1 MQKNAALSNLK
12 TTIVK
17 KNVPLFSFFKELKAY
32 YFTKYGL
39 NMQRFL
45 TFLFACQIFLAQAN
59 EGMWIPLFL
68 KQLNEA
74 EMKGLGLKLN
84 AEDIY
89 SVNKSSLK
97 DAICQFGGGCTA
109 ELISNKGLLLTNHHC
124 GYDAIQDHSSVQQN
138 YLENGFW
145 AMNMS
150 QELPNQGL
158 TATFI
163 ARIEDVSEAALR
175 GVSSDMSEKD
185 RAAAINKNI
194 ALITKGAARETW
206 QDVFV
211 RPFYE
216 GNQYFM
222 FVTETFK
229 DVRLVGAPP
238 SAIGKFGNDTDN
250 WAYPRHTGD
259 FSIFRIYADKN
270 NRPAEYS
277 TDNVP
282 YTPKHFLP
290 ISLDG
295 VTKGDFT
302 MVYGF
307 PGRTQEYLPA
317 VAVEQTAN
325 KLNPAKIAIRDK
337 ALSIMDEDMRKDPAV
352 KIQLATR
359 YAGIS
364 NAWKKWRGESLG
376 LAKSNAVAKKLAYEK
391 EFTEALASNE
401 NWNKSYSNLLLDL
414 KKLYTEAE
422 PYFFLRDQY
431 RETFTNSVSL
441 NWANNLNTLL
451 RLHDKKDVK
460 GFEEKRKDLKENLDM
475 FFKEYNVKN
484 DKKIFGALVEMYFK
498 NVAAEYLGQDAQKA
512 LQKSKTFAA
521 LTEKMFAKT
530 FITDKAK
537 VQVLLSLPTE
547 QLVKKLRKDPLSAF
561 TASLFN
567 AYDEKVNPKLTEFQ
581 PQINRLQ
588 RQYMKA
594 QMEVF
599 EGKKKFYPDANST
612 LRITYGQVNSYKP
625 KDGVEYSEFT
635 YLDGVMEKYIPGD
648 YEFDVPKKLIELY
661 EKKDYGDYGVNGKM
675 PVCFI
680 GMNHTT
686 GGNSGSP
693 ALDAYGNLIGLNFD
707 RVWEG
712 TMSDINYDP
721 SICRNIMMD
730 ARYLLFIIDKYA
742 GAKHLI
748 EEMKLVHPKK

>member
-1 MQKNAALSNLK
+1 MSRFLFVS
-12 TTIVK
+12 
-17 KNVPLFSFFKELKAY
+17 LFSLISI
-32 YFTKYGL
+32 L
-39 NMQRFL
+39 SH
-45 TFLFACQIFLAQAN
+45 AN

-74 EMKGLGLKLN
+74 EMKGLGMKLN

-109 ELISNKGLLLTNHHC
+109 ELISNSGLLLTNHHC
-124 GYDAIQDHSSVQQN
+124 GFDAIQNHSTLEHN

-145 AMNMS
+145 SKNNG
-150 QELPNQGL
+150 QELQNQGL

-163 ARIEDVSEAALR
+163 IRIEDVSAAALL
-175 GVSSDMSEKD
+175 GISADMSEKD
-185 RAAAINKNI
+185 RLAAINKNI
-194 ALITKGAARETW
+194 SMVTKGAQREAW
-206 QDVFV
+206 QEVFV

-222 FVTETFK
+222 FVTETYK

-238 SAIGKFGNDTDN
+238 SSIGKFGNDTDN

-259 FSIFRIYADKN
+259 FSLFRIYADKN

-277 TDNVP
+277 ADNVP

-295 VTKGDFT
+295 VEKGDFS

-317 VAVEQTAN
+317 IAVEQIVN
-325 KLNPAKIAIRDK
+325 ILNPAKIAIRDK
-337 ALSIMDEDMRKDPAV
+337 TLKIMDEDMRADPAT
-352 KIQLATR
+352 KILLAAR

-376 LAKSNAVAKKLAYEK
+376 LTKSKALEKKKTYEK
-391 EFTEALASNE
+391 QFSEALRTNE
-401 NWNKSYSNLLLDL
+401 NWNKNYSHLLDDLNKVYKDAENYLLLRDL
-414 KKLYTEAE
+414 
-422 PYFFLRDQY
+422 Y
-431 RETFTNSVSL
+431 RETFTNCLTL
-441 NWANNLNTLL
+441 NWANNINTLL
-451 RLHDKKDVK
+451 RNFDKNDNKA
-460 GFEEKRKDLKENLDM
+460 FEEKKKDLQAGLAE
-475 FFKEYNVKN
+475 FFKEYSVPN
-484 DKKIFGALVEMYFK
+484 DKKV
-498 NVAAEYLGQDAQKA
+498 
-512 LQKSKTFAA
+512 FAA
-521 LTEKMFAKT
+521 LTEMYWKSVPAEYIGEDAKSTLAKNKT
-530 FITDKAK
+530 FQILTDKIFSKTILTDKSK
-537 VQVLLSLPTE
+537 VAELLAMPTDK
-547 QLVKKLRKDPLSAF
+547 LVKKLRKDPLSAF
-561 TASLFN
+561 TASLYNTF
-567 AYDEKVNPKLTEFQ
+567 DTKVNPKLAELQ
-581 PQINRLQ
+581 PQLNRLQ

-599 EGKKKFYPDANST
+599 EGTKTFFPDANST
-612 LRITYGQVNSYKP
+612 LRITYGKVNGFQP
-625 KDGVEYSEFT
+625 KDGVEYTPFT
-635 YLDGVMEKYIPGD
+635 YLNGVMEKYIPGD
-648 YEFDVPKKLIELY
+648 YEFDVPQKLRDLY
-661 EKKDYGDYGVNGKM
+661 AAKDYGQYGVDGKM
-675 PVCFI
+675 PVCFL

-721 SICRNIMMD
+721 ALCRNIMMD
-730 ARYLLFIIDKYA
+730 ARYLLFIVDKFA
-742 GAKHLI
+742 GAGHLI
-748 EEMKLVHPKK
+748 EEMKLVHPKKKM

>member
-1 MQKNAALSNLK
+1 M
-12 TTIVK
+12 TTR
-17 KNVPLFSFFKELKAY
+17 LFA
-32 YFTKYGL
+32 
-39 NMQRFL
+39 FL
-45 TFLFACQIFLAQAN
+45 FLCNTFLAKAN
-59 EGMWIPLFL
+59 DGMWIPLFL

-74 EMKGLGLKLN
+74 EMKGLGMKLS

-124 GYDAIQDHSSVQQN
+124 GYDAIQNHSSLEHN
-138 YLENGFW
+138 YLDQGFW
-145 AMNMS
+145 AMNQS
-150 QELPNQGL
+150 QELQNQGL

-163 ARIEDVSEAALR
+163 ARIEDVSDAALR
-175 GVSSDMSEKD
+175 GISSDMSEKD
-185 RAAAINKNI
+185 RASAIGKNI
-194 ALITKGAARETW
+194 ALITKGAAREAW
-206 QDVFV
+206 QEVFV

-259 FSIFRIYADKN
+259 FSMFRIYADKN

-277 TDNVP
+277 PDNVP

-295 VTKGDFT
+295 VEKGDFT

-307 PGRTQEYLPA
+307 PGRTQEYLPG
-317 VAVEQTAN
+317 VAVEQIVK

-337 ALSIMDEDMRKDPAV
+337 ALKIMDEDMRKDAGV
-352 KIQLATR
+352 KIQLSSR

-364 NAWKKWRGESLG
+364 NAWKKWSGEVLG
-376 LAKSNAVAKKLAYEK
+376 LEKSNAVAKKQAYEK
-391 EFTEALASNE
+391 EFADALAANPT
-401 NWNKSYSNLLLDL
+401 WDKAYGNLLSDF
-414 KKLYTEAE
+414 KRVYIDAE
-422 PYFFLRDQY
+422 PYFYMRDQY
-431 RETFTNSVSL
+431 RETFTNCLSL

-451 RLHDKKDVK
+451 RHFDKNDSKA
-460 GFEEKRKDLKENLDM
+460 FEEKRKDLQANLDE
-475 FFKEYNVKN
+475 FFKEYNVPN
-484 DKKIFGALVEMYFK
+484 DKKIFSALTEMYFK
-498 NVAAEYLGQDAQKA
+498 NVNDEFIGDDAKK
-512 LQKSKTFAA
+512 LTVKHKKNFGILTDKIFNKTILTDKNKIAA
-521 LTEKMFAKT
+521 LLA
-530 FITDKAK
+530 
-537 VQVLLSLPTE
+537 LPME
-547 QLVKKLRKDPLSAF
+547 QLVKKLRKDPLSNF
-561 TASLFN
+561 TASIYN
-567 AYDEKVNPKLTEFQ
+567 TYDMKVNTKLADLTQ
-581 PQINRLQ
+581 QVNRFQ

-599 EGKKKFYPDANST
+599 EGKKRFFPDANST
-612 LRITYGQVNSYKP
+612 LRVAYGQVNGFQP
-625 KDGVEYSEFT
+625 RDGVEYTPFT

-661 EKKDYGDYGVNGKM
+661 EKKDYGAYGVNGKM
-675 PVCFI
+675 PVCFL

-693 ALDAYGNLIGLNFD
+693 ALDAYGNLVGLNFD

-721 SICRNIMMD
+721 ALCRNIMVD
-730 ARYLLFIIDKYA
+730 ARYLLFVIDKFA
-742 GAKHLI
+742 GAKHLVD
-748 EEMKLVHPKK
+748 EMKLVHPKK

>member
-1 MQKNAALSNLK
+1 
-12 TTIVK
+12 
-17 KNVPLFSFFKELKAY
+17 
-32 YFTKYGL
+32 
-39 NMQRFL
+39 MQRFF
-45 TFLFACQIFLAQAN
+45 TFLLVCQGFLAKAN

-97 DAICQFGGGCTA
+97 DAICQFAGGCTA

-124 GYDAIQDHSSVQQN
+124 GYDAIQNHSTLEHN

-145 AMNMS
+145 AMDS
-150 QELPNQGL
+150 DQELPNQGI

-163 ARIEDVSEAALR
+163 IRIEDVSEPILS
-175 GVSSDMSEKD
+175 GVTSDMSERD
-185 RAAAINKNI
+185 RAATINKNI
-194 ALITKGAARETW
+194 ALITKGATRESW

-277 TDNVP
+277 AENVP

-295 VTKGDFT
+295 VEKGDFS

-317 VAVEQTAN
+317 VAVAQIAN
-325 KLNPAKIAIRDK
+325 LLNPAKIAIRDK
-337 ALSIMDEDMRKDPAV
+337 ALKIMDEDMRKDPAT
-352 KIQLATR
+352 KIQLAAR

-364 NAWKKWRGESLG
+364 NSWKKWRGESLG
-376 LAKSNAVAKKLAYEK
+376 LAKSNAVAKKQAYEK
-391 EFTEALASNE
+391 EFIEALAQNE
-401 NWNKSYSNLLLDL
+401 AWNKAYSNLLPDL
-414 KKLYTEAE
+414 KKLYNEAE
-422 PYFFLRDQY
+422 KYFFLRDQY
-431 RETFTNSVSL
+431 RETFTNCLSL
-441 NWANNLNTLL
+441 NWANNLNTLI
-451 RLHDKKDVK
+451 RLFDKKDEK
-460 GFEEKRKDLKENLDM
+460 GFEDKRKDLKENIDE
-475 FFKEYNVKN
+475 FFKEYNVAN
-484 DKKIFGALVEMYFK
+484 DKKIFAALTEMYFK
-498 NVAAEYLGQDAQKA
+498 NVAAEYIGQEAQKQ
-512 LQKSKTFAA
+512 LLKNKTFVA
-521 LTEKMFAKT
+521 LAEKIFAKT
-530 FITDKAK
+530 LITNKTK
-537 VQVLLSLPTE
+537 VEELLTLPSE
-547 QLVKKLRKDPLSAF
+547 QLVKKLRKDPLSNF

-567 AYDEKVNPKLTEFQ
+567 TYDEKINPKLTEFQ

-594 QMEVF
+594 QMEVLD
-599 EGKKKFYPDANST
+599 GKKKFYPDANST
-612 LRITYGQVNSYKP
+612 LRITYGQVNGYQP
-625 KDGVEYSEFT
+625 KDGVEYTPFT
-635 YLDGVMEKYIPGD
+635 YLDGVIEKYIPGD

-661 EKKDYGDYGVNGKM
+661 EKKDYGNYGVNGKM

-721 SICRNIMMD
+721 AICRNIMMD
-730 ARYLLFIIDKYA
+730 ARYLLFIIDKFA

-748 EEMKLVHPKK
+748 DEMKLVHPKK

>member
-1 MQKNAALSNLK
+1 M
-12 TTIVK
+12 TRHFFTFIFI
-17 KNVPLFSFFKELKAY
+17 FS
-32 YFTKYGL
+32 
-39 NMQRFL
+39 
-45 TFLFACQIFLAQAN
+45 TFLAKAN

-74 EMKGLGLKLN
+74 EMKGLGMKLN

-109 ELISNKGLLLTNHHC
+109 ELISNTGLLLTNHHC
-124 GYDAIQDHSSVQQN
+124 GYDAIQNHSSLQNN
-138 YLENGFW
+138 YLESGFW
-145 AMNMS
+145 AMNKS
-150 QELPNQGL
+150 QELQNQGL

-163 ARIEDVSEAALR
+163 VRIEDVSEAALR

-185 RAAAINKNI
+185 RAATIAKNV
-194 ALITKGAARETW
+194 ALINKGAARESW
-206 QDVFV
+206 EEVFV

-259 FSIFRIYADKN
+259 FSMFRIYADKN

-277 TDNVP
+277 ADNVP

-295 VTKGDFT
+295 VEKGDFT

-317 VAVEQTAN
+317 VAVEQIAT
-325 KLNPAKIAIRDK
+325 KLNPAKISIRDK
-337 ALSIMDEDMRKDPAV
+337 TLKIMDEDMRKDAAT
-352 KIQLATR
+352 KIQLASR

-364 NAWKKWRGESLG
+364 NAWKKWSGESLG
-376 LAKSNAVAKKLAYEK
+376 LAKSKAVAKKQAYEK
-391 EFTEALASNE
+391 EFAEALESNE
-401 NWNKSYSNLLLDL
+401 SWKKSYSNLLGDFQ
-414 KKLYTEAE
+414 KTYSDAD
-422 PYFFLRDQY
+422 PYFYVRDNY
-431 RETFTNSVSL
+431 RETFTNCLTL

-451 RLHDKKDVK
+451 RNFDKKDDK
-460 GFEEKRKDLKENLDM
+460 AFEEKKKDLQAGLEE
-475 FFKEYNVKN
+475 FYKEYNVVN
-484 DKKIFGALVEMYFK
+484 DKKIFAALTEMYFK
-498 NVAAEYLGQDAQKA
+498 NVSGEYIGDEAKA
-512 LQKSKTFAA
+512 MLKKNKTFAV
-521 LTEKMFAKT
+521 LTEKIFAKT
-530 FITDKAK
+530 IFTNQAK
-537 VQVLLSLPTE
+537 VTALLALPTE
-547 QLVKKLRKDPLSAF
+547 KLIKNLRKDPLSVFA
-561 TASLFN
+561 ASLVNTFE
-567 AYDEKVNPKLTEFQ
+567 AKVNPKLAELQ
-581 PQINRLQ
+581 PQISRLQ

-599 EGKKKFYPDANST
+599 EGKKRFFPDANST
-612 LRITYGQVNSYKP
+612 LRVTYGNVNSFQP
-625 KDGVEYSEFT
+625 RDGVEYTAFT
-635 YLDGVMEKYIPGD
+635 YLDGVMEKYIPSD

-661 EKKDYGDYGVNGKM
+661 EKKDYGAYGVNGKM

-721 SICRNIMMD
+721 SLCRNIMMD
-730 ARYLLFIIDKYA
+730 ARYLLFIVDKYA
-742 GAKHLI
+742 GAKHLVD
-748 EEMKLVHPKK
+748 EMKLVHPKGK

>member
-1 MQKNAALSNLK
+1 MRLYTLLFIF
-12 TTIVK
+12 TT
-17 KNVPLFSFFKELKAY
+17 FFA
-32 YFTKYGL
+32 
-39 NMQRFL
+39 R
-45 TFLFACQIFLAQAN
+45 AN

-68 KQLNEA
+68 KQMNEA
-74 EMKGLGLKLN
+74 EMKGLGMKLN

-97 DAICQFGGGCTA
+97 DAICQFAGGCTA
-109 ELISNKGLLLTNHHC
+109 ELISNTGLLLTNHHC
-124 GYDAIQDHSSVQQN
+124 GYDAIQNHSSVEKN
-138 YLENGFW
+138 YLEHGFW
-145 AMNMS
+145 AMNKS
-150 QELPNQGL
+150 EELQNQGL

-163 ARIEDVSEAALR
+163 VRIEDVSEAALR

-185 RAAAINKNI
+185 RAATIAKNI
-194 ALITKGAARETW
+194 ALINKGATRQAWEE
-206 QDVFV
+206 VFV

-259 FSIFRIYADKN
+259 FSMFRIYADKN

-277 TDNVP
+277 ADNVP

-295 VTKGDFT
+295 VEKGDFS

-317 VAVEQTAN
+317 VAVEQIAT

-337 ALSIMDEDMRKDPAV
+337 TLKIMDEDMRKDAAT
-352 KIQLATR
+352 KIQLSAR
-359 YAGIS
+359 YANIS

-376 LAKSNAVAKKLAYEK
+376 LEKSKAVAKKQAYEK
-391 EFTEALASNE
+391 EFTEAMNANE
-401 NWNKSYSNLLLDL
+401 TWKKAYSNLLPDFQ
-414 KKLYTEAE
+414 KVYAEAD
-422 PYFFLRDQY
+422 PYFYVRDEY
-431 RETFTNSVSL
+431 RETFTNCLSL

-451 RLHDKKDVK
+451 RNFDKKDDK
-460 GFEEKRKDLKENLDM
+460 GFEEKKKDLQANLEE
-475 FFKEYNVKN
+475 FFKEYNVAN
-484 DKKIFGALVEMYFK
+484 DKKIF
-498 NVAAEYLGQDAQKA
+498 
-512 LQKSKTFAA
+512 AA
-521 LTEKMFAKT
+521 LTEMYFQNVNGDYIGDEAKAILKKNKNNFNTLTEKT
-530 FITDKAK
+530 FSKTFLTDKNK
-537 VQVLLSLPTE
+537 VAALLALPTE
-547 QLVKKLRKDPLSAF
+547 QLVKKLRKDPLSIF
-561 TASLFN
+561 TASLYNTFD
-567 AYDEKVNPKLTEFQ
+567 AKVNPKLAELQ

-594 QMEVF
+594 QMEVLD
-599 EGKKKFYPDANST
+599 GKKRFFPDANST
-612 LRITYGQVNSYKP
+612 LRVTYGAVNSFQP
-625 KDGVEYSEFT
+625 RDGVEYTAFT

-648 YEFDVPKKLIELY
+648 YEFDVPKKLIDLY
-661 EKKDYGDYGVNGKM
+661 NRKDYGEYGVNGKM

-721 SICRNIMMD
+721 SLCRNIMMD

-742 GAKHLI
+742 GAKHLVD
-748 EEMKLVHPKK
+748 EMKLVHPKGK

>member
-1 MQKNAALSNLK
+1 MTRHFFISIFILS
-12 TTIVK
+12 
-17 KNVPLFSFFKELKAY
+17 
-32 YFTKYGL
+32 
-39 NMQRFL
+39 
-45 TFLFACQIFLAQAN
+45 TFLAKAN

-74 EMKGLGLKLN
+74 EMKGLGMKLN

-109 ELISNKGLLLTNHHC
+109 ELISNTGLLLTNHHC
-124 GYDAIQDHSSVQQN
+124 GYDAIQNHSSVEKN

-145 AMNMS
+145 AMNKS
-150 QELPNQGL
+150 QELQNQGL

-163 ARIEDVSEAALR
+163 VRIEDVSEAALR

-185 RAAAINKNI
+185 RAATIAKNI
-194 ALITKGAARETW
+194 ALINKGAAHEAW
-206 QDVFV
+206 EEVFV

-259 FSIFRIYADKN
+259 FSMFRIYADKN

-277 TDNVP
+277 ADNVP

-295 VTKGDFT
+295 VEKGDFT

-317 VAVEQTAN
+317 VAVEQIAT
-325 KLNPAKIAIRDK
+325 KLNPAKISIRDK
-337 ALSIMDEDMRKDPAV
+337 TLKIMDEDMRKDAAT
-352 KIQLATR
+352 KIQLASR

-364 NAWKKWRGESLG
+364 NAWKKWSGESLG
-376 LAKSNAVAKKLAYEK
+376 LAKSKAVAKKQAYEK
-391 EFTEALASNE
+391 EFAAALEGND
-401 NWNKSYSNLLLDL
+401 NWKKSYSNLLGDFQ
-414 KKLYTEAE
+414 KTYADAD
-422 PYFFLRDQY
+422 PYFYVRDNY
-431 RETFTNSVSL
+431 RETFTNCLTL
-441 NWANNLNTLL
+441 NWANNLNGLL
-451 RLHDKKDVK
+451 RNFDKKDDK
-460 GFEEKRKDLKENLDM
+460 AFDEKKKDLQTGLEE
-475 FFKEYNVKN
+475 FYKEYNVAN
-484 DKKIFGALVEMYFK
+484 DKKIFAALTEMYFK
-498 NVAAEYLGQDAQKA
+498 NISGEYIGDEAKA
-512 LQKSKTFAA
+512 MLKKNKTFAA
-521 LTEKMFAKT
+521 LTDKIFAKT
-530 FITDKAK
+530 IFTNKEKIAA
-537 VQVLLSLPTE
+537 LLALPTE
-547 QLVKKLRKDPLSAF
+547 KLVKNLRKDPLSIFA
-561 TASLFN
+561 ASLVNTFE
-567 AYDEKVNPKLTEFQ
+567 AKVNPKLAELQ
-581 PQINRLQ
+581 PQISRLQ

-599 EGKKKFYPDANST
+599 EGKKRFFPDANST
-612 LRITYGQVNSYKP
+612 LRVTYGSVNSFQP
-625 KDGVEYSEFT
+625 RDGVEYTAFT

-661 EKKDYGDYGVNGKM
+661 EKKDYGAYGVNGKM

-721 SICRNIMMD
+721 SLCRNIMMD
-730 ARYLLFIIDKYA
+730 ARYLLFIVDKYA
-742 GAKHLI
+742 GAKHLVD
-748 EEMKLVHPKK
+748 EMKLVHPKGK

>member
-1 MQKNAALSNLK
+1 M
-12 TTIVK
+12 TT
-17 KNVPLFSFFKELKAY
+17 
-32 YFTKYGL
+32 
-39 NMQRFL
+39 RFL
-45 TFLFACQIFLAQAN
+45 SFLFVFSSFLAKAN
-59 EGMWIPLFL
+59 DGMWIPLFL

-74 EMKGLGLKLN
+74 EMKGLGMKLN

-89 SVNKSSLK
+89 NVNKSSLK

-124 GYDAIQDHSSVQQN
+124 GYDAIQNHSTLEHN

-145 AMNMS
+145 AMNQS
-150 QELPNQGL
+150 QEIPNQGL

-163 ARIEDVSEAALR
+163 ARIEDVSDAALR
-175 GVSSDMSEKD
+175 GISSDMSEKD
-185 RAAAINKNI
+185 RAAAISKNI
-194 ALITKGAARETW
+194 ALITKGATREAW

-259 FSIFRIYADKN
+259 FSMFRIYADKN

-277 TDNVP
+277 ADNVP

-295 VTKGDFT
+295 VDKGDFT

-317 VAVEQTAN
+317 VAVEQIVN

-337 ALSIMDEDMRKDPAV
+337 TLKIMDEDMRKDPAV
-352 KIQLATR
+352 KIQLAAR

-364 NAWKKWRGESLG
+364 NAWKKWSGESLG
-376 LAKSNAVAKKLAYEK
+376 LTKSKAVAKKQAYEK
-391 EFTEALASNE
+391 EFTDALATNP
-401 NWNKSYSNLLLDL
+401 NWAKAYENLLGDF
-414 KKLYTEAE
+414 KRVYIDAE
-422 PYFFLRDQY
+422 PYFYMRDQY
-431 RETFTNSVSL
+431 RETFTNCVSL

-451 RLHDKKDVK
+451 RNFDKKDDK
-460 GFEEKRKDLKENLDM
+460 AFEDKRKDLQANLDE
-475 FFKEYNVKN
+475 FFKEYNVQN
-484 DKKIFGALVEMYFK
+484 DKKIFAALTEMYFK
-498 NVAAEYLGQDAQKA
+498 NINDEFLGEEAKRLEKKYKTFQELTD
-512 LQKSKTFAA
+512 KTFA
-521 LTEKMFAKT
+521 KT
-530 FITDKAK
+530 ILTDKSKIAA
-537 VQVLLSLPTE
+537 LLALPAE

-561 TASLFN
+561 TASLYN
-567 AYDEKVNPKLTEFQ
+567 TYDMKVNSKLADLTM
-581 PQINRLQ
+581 QINRFQ

-599 EGKKKFYPDANST
+599 EGKKRFFPDANST
-612 LRITYGQVNSYKP
+612 LRVAYGQVNGFQP
-625 KDGVEYSEFT
+625 RDGVEYTPFT

-661 EKKDYGDYGVNGKM
+661 EKKDYGNYGVDGKM
-675 PVCFI
+675 PVCFL

-693 ALDAYGNLIGLNFD
+693 ALDAYGNLVGLNFD

-721 SICRNIMMD
+721 ALCRNIMMD
-730 ARYLLFIIDKYA
+730 ARYLLFIVDKFA
-742 GAKHLI
+742 GAKHLVD
-748 EEMKLVHPKK
+748 EMKLVHPKSK

>member
-1 MQKNAALSNLK
+1 MTRHFFVLLFTLS
-12 TTIVK
+12 
-17 KNVPLFSFFKELKAY
+17 
-32 YFTKYGL
+32 
-39 NMQRFL
+39 
-45 TFLFACQIFLAQAN
+45 TFLAKAN

-109 ELISNKGLLLTNHHC
+109 ELISNTGLLLTNHHC
-124 GYDAIQDHSSVQQN
+124 GYDAIQNHSSVEKN
-138 YLENGFW
+138 YLEHGFW
-145 AMNMS
+145 AMNKS
-150 QELPNQGL
+150 QELQNQGL

-163 ARIEDVSEAALR
+163 VRIEDVSEAALR

-185 RAAAINKNI
+185 RAATIAKNV
-194 ALITKGAARETW
+194 ALINKGAARESW
-206 QDVFV
+206 EEVFV

-259 FSIFRIYADKN
+259 FSMFRIYADKN
-270 NRPAEYS
+270 NHPAEYS
-277 TDNVP
+277 ADNVP

-295 VTKGDFT
+295 VEKGDFS

-317 VAVEQTAN
+317 VAVEQIAT

-337 ALSIMDEDMRKDPAV
+337 TLKIMDEDMRKDAAT
-352 KIQLATR
+352 KIQLASR

-376 LAKSNAVAKKLAYEK
+376 LEKSKAVAKKQAYEIA
-391 EFTEALASNE
+391 FTEAMNSNE
-401 NWNKSYSNLLLDL
+401 TWKKAYSNLLPDFQ
-414 KKLYTEAE
+414 KVYAEAD
-422 PYFFLRDQY
+422 PYFYARDEY
-431 RETFTNSVSL
+431 RETFTNCLTL

-451 RLHDKKDVK
+451 RNFDKKDDK
-460 GFEEKRKDLKENLDM
+460 AFDEKKKDLQANLEE
-475 FFKEYNVKN
+475 FFKEYNVSN
-484 DKKIFGALVEMYFK
+484 DKKIF
-498 NVAAEYLGQDAQKA
+498 
-512 LQKSKTFAA
+512 AA
-521 LTEKMFAKT
+521 LTEMYFQNINNEYIGDEAKAVLKKNKQNFNSLTEKIFTKT
-530 FITDKAK
+530 FLTDKNK
-537 VQVLLSLPTE
+537 VAALLALPAE
-547 QLVKKLRKDPLSAF
+547 QLVKKLRKDPLSTFA
-561 TASLFN
+561 ASLVNTFE
-567 AYDEKVNPKLTEFQ
+567 AKVNPKLAELQ
-581 PQINRLQ
+581 PQISRLQ

-594 QMEVF
+594 QMEVL
-599 EGKKKFYPDANST
+599 EGKKRFFPDANST
-612 LRITYGQVNSYKP
+612 LRVTYGQVNSFQP
-625 KDGVEYSEFT
+625 RDGVEYTAFT

-648 YEFDVPKKLIELY
+648 YEFDVPKKLIDLY

-721 SICRNIMMD
+721 SLCRNIMMD
-730 ARYLLFIIDKYA
+730 ARYLLFIVDKYA
-742 GAKHLI
+742 GAKHLVD
-748 EEMKLVHPKK
+748 EMKLVHPKAK

>member
-1 MQKNAALSNLK
+1 M
-12 TTIVK
+12 TRHFFTFIFI
-17 KNVPLFSFFKELKAY
+17 FS
-32 YFTKYGL
+32 
-39 NMQRFL
+39 
-45 TFLFACQIFLAQAN
+45 TFLAKAN

-74 EMKGLGLKLN
+74 EMKGLGMKLN

-109 ELISNKGLLLTNHHC
+109 ELISNTGLLLTNHHC
-124 GYDAIQDHSSVQQN
+124 GYDEIQHHSSLQNN

-145 AMNMS
+145 AMNKS
-150 QELPNQGL
+150 QELQNQGL

-163 ARIEDVSEAALR
+163 VRIEDVSEAALR

-185 RAAAINKNI
+185 RAATIAKNV
-194 ALITKGAARETW
+194 ALINKGAARESW
-206 QDVFV
+206 EEVMV

-259 FSIFRIYADKN
+259 FSMFRIYADKN

-295 VTKGDFT
+295 VEKGDFT

-317 VAVEQTAN
+317 VAVEQIAT

-337 ALSIMDEDMRKDPAV
+337 TLKIMDEDMRKDAAT
-352 KIQLATR
+352 KIQLASR

-364 NAWKKWRGESLG
+364 NAWKKWSGESLG
-376 LAKSNAVAKKLAYEK
+376 LAKSKAVAKKQAYEK
-391 EFTEALASNE
+391 EFAEAVEGNE
-401 NWNKSYSNLLLDL
+401 NWKKSYSNLLGDFQ
-414 KKLYTEAE
+414 KTYNEAD
-422 PYFFLRDQY
+422 PYFYVRDNY
-431 RETFTNSVSL
+431 RETFTNCLTL

-451 RLHDKKDVK
+451 RNFDKKDDK
-460 GFEEKRKDLKENLDM
+460 ALEDKKKDLQAGLEE
-475 FFKEYNVKN
+475 FYKEYNVAN
-484 DKKIFGALVEMYFK
+484 DKKIFAALTEMYFK
-498 NVAAEYLGQDAQKA
+498 NVSGEYIGDEAKA
-512 LQKSKTFAA
+512 MLKKNKTFVA
-521 LTEKMFAKT
+521 LTEKIFAKSILT
-530 FITDKAK
+530 NKDKVAA
-537 VQVLLSLPTE
+537 LLALPTE
-547 QLVKKLRKDPLSAF
+547 KLIKNLRKDPLSIFA
-561 TASLFN
+561 ASLVNTFE
-567 AYDEKVNPKLTEFQ
+567 AKVNPKLTELQ
-581 PQINRLQ
+581 PQISRLQ

-599 EGKKKFYPDANST
+599 DGKKRFFPDANST
-612 LRITYGQVNSYKP
+612 LRVTYGNVNSFQP
-625 KDGVEYSEFT
+625 RDGVEYTAFT

-661 EKKDYGDYGVNGKM
+661 EKKDYGAYGVNGKM

-721 SICRNIMMD
+721 SLCRNIMMD
-730 ARYLLFIIDKYA
+730 ARYLLFIVDKYA
-742 GAKHLI
+742 GAKHLVD
-748 EEMKLVHPKK
+748 EMKLVHPKGK